1 MREYAQDNG
10 LTHRS
15 LFTPNDAPRRA
26 PQQFDMDA
34 NNLTTVEAFGN
45 DEFYDTEENTGFTR
59 GELEGVLQRAEE
71 ARQGNLQSIVEAH
84 QQQIEQE
91 QEQGEGV
98 LRSLARGT
106 LRVGGNIAGNL
117 ASGQDLTTSAVSGVA
132 QPALQALSGAVM
144 RRILPQQRP
153 LLDLDNPRPPLGE
166 YTVYPP
172 EAHLQPHQPNV
183 GATQQAL
190 PPATSNQP
198 PTPNVQVGGSSSSSS
213 GNAPQP
219 QAKAQPQPQTEETER
234 KGSRKTKKKGLRSKK
249 KKHRHLH

>member
-1 MREYAQDNG
+1 MREYAQDSG

-98 LRSLARGT
+98 LRSLARAT

-132 QPALQALSGAVM
+132 QLALQALSGAVM